1 MDELKDFMDIRIATR
16 CPLCG
21 KRFKKLTIDLN
32 ENTLVWISSECD
44 CGLSMTLD
52 NTDRKVVTCSDG
64 SRMNL
69 SDKDILDEWNEVT
82 SK

>member
-1 MDELKDFMDIRIATR
+1 MDELKDFIDIRIITK

-21 KRFKKLTIDLN
+21 KRFKKLTIELN
-32 ENTLVWISSECD
+32 EHTPVWINSQCD
-44 CGLSMTLD
+44 CGLSLELD
-52 NTDRKVVTCSDG
+52 NSGCNVVCSDG
-64 SRMNL
+64 SHINL

>member
-1 MDELKDFMDIRIATR
+1 MDELKDFIDIRIATR

-21 KRFKKLTIDLN
+21 KRFKKLTIELN
-32 ENTLVWISSECD
+32 EHTPVWINSQCD
-44 CGLSMTLD
+44 CGLSMELD
-52 NTDRKVVTCSDG
+52 NTDRKVVTCDDG
-64 SRMNL
+64 SRINL